1 MDKKAL
7 VKQILMRMQLSTMS
21 PKERMMW
28 TVFLP
33 IMSEE
38 KLTELH
44 ASLEKE
50 TEALMDLY
58 LEN

>member
-1 MDKKAL
+1 MDKKTL

-33 IMSEE
+33 IMNEE
-38 KLTELH
+38 KLLELH
-44 ASLEKE
+44 TSLEKE